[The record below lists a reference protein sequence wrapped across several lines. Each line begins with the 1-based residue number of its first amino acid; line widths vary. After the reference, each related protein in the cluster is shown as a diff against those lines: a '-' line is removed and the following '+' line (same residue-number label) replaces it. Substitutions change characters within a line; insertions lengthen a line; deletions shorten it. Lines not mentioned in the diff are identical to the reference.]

1 MVLLG
6 AMFHVY
12 EPRSE
17 DFSINWLHKNKV
29 MGRSV
34 GNEVEWVIEYEGG
47 NNGMEGFLG
56 KGMGGIALRK

>member
-12 EPRSE
+12 KPRTG
-17 DFSINWLHKNKV
+17 DFSINWFHKNKV
-29 MGRSV
+29 MGQSE

-56 KGMGGIALRK
+56 NGMGGIALRK